1 MPRHQIAESTRTN
14 ARQNGPLSSAGAIK
28 HVSLERVNAMRSLT
42 RRRFVR
48 RSVTGVAAGLL
59 AGTGA
64 HSALPSDGSS
74 PWLPNKWDREADIV
88 IIGSGYAGCN
98 AAVAGHDA
106 GSKVLI
112 LEKAPEQFAGGN
124 SSVSGGGMSIP
135 SNLEDAK
142 KYYRALGFGTVPDDL
157 VSDMA
162 EAMIQVPEQLKKI
175 GIEVAPIRMSFG
187 PPAAKPAP
195 AMRARVPSGLSL
207 LPGAGNNR
215 IYAIVPPNGYPRMG
229 TGKELYLAHK
239 ACLRDRKIEILYET
253 PAKELIQNPVDKS
266 IQGVAAELKGK
277 KIFVKAKKA
286 VVLACGG
293 YEANYEMQ
301 VYFNFPGI
309 KIYPWGTPYNTGD
322 GIKMVS
328 EVGAPLWHT
337 CNLEW
342 DGPCVKV
349 PSEKHGVSIMAGIC
363 TNAGVPG
370 NYVLVNKYGKRFM
383 NDTKS
388 LTHIKESLELTYFDH
403 EKVEYPNLPFYIIF
417 DETYRMKQPLV
428 PKNTFQWAHV
438 HKVVEWSS
446 DNSAEI
452 EKGWVLKA
460 TTLKELAV
468 KAGID
473 PAGLEATVSKYNE
486 FCQAG
491 KDADFKRRP
500 ENLFPVATPPFY
512 AAELALTVTNTQ
524 GGPKHNGKSQTL
536 NKDNKPIPRLYS
548 AGEFGS
554 FFGFLYPGGSNIPE
568 AIAFGRI
575 AGENAA
581 SEKPWV

>member
-1 MPRHQIAESTRTN
+1 MS
-14 ARQNGPLSSAGAIK
+14 
-28 HVSLERVNAMRSLT
+28 SLT

-48 RSVTGVAAGLL
+48 SSALGGAAGLL
-59 AGTGA
+59 VGTGA
-64 HSALPSDGSS
+64 VSALTSDSDK
-74 PWLPNKWDREADIV
+74 PWLPGKWDREADV
-88 IIGSGYAGCN
+88 VVVGSGYAGCN
-98 AAVAGHDA
+98 AAIASHDA
-106 GSKVLI
+106 GAKVLI

-142 KYYRALGFGTVPDDL
+142 KYYRGLAFGTVPEEL
-157 VSDMA
+157 VLDMA
-162 EAMIQVPEQLKKI
+162 GAMVKVPEQLKKI
-175 GIEVAPIRMSFG
+175 GIEVAPVRMTSG
-187 PPAAKPAP
+187 MPAGMAPGGVPAAKPAP
-195 AMRARVPSGLSL
+195 AAPARAPSGLNL
-207 LPGAGNNR
+207 LPGAGSNR
-215 IYAIVPPNGYPRMG
+215 IYAIVPKDGNPRMG
-229 TGKELYLAHK
+229 SGYELYLAHK
-239 ACLRDRKIEILYET
+239 RCLQNRKIEILYET

-266 IQGVAAELKGK
+266 IQGVVAEQKGK
-277 KIFVKAKKA
+277 KIFVKARRA

-293 YEANYEMQ
+293 YEADYEMQ

-328 EVGAPLWHT
+328 EIGAPLWHT

-349 PSEKHGVSIMAGIC
+349 PSEKYGISVMAGIC

-370 NYVLVNKYGKRFM
+370 NYILVNKYGKRFM

-388 LTHIKESLELTYFDH
+388 LTHIKETLELIYFDH

-417 DETYRMKQPLV
+417 DETYRVKRPLV
-428 PKNTFQWAHV
+428 PQNTFQWNHV

-460 TTLKELAV
+460 NTLQELAA

-486 FCQAG
+486 YCQAG

-500 ENLFPVATPPFY
+500 ENLFPVATPPYY

-524 GGPKHNGKSQTL
+524 GGPKHNGKAQTL
-536 NKDNKPIPRLYS
+536 NKDNKPIPRLYTP
-548 AGEFGS
+548 GELGS

-581 SEKPWV
+581 AEKPWT

>member
-1 MPRHQIAESTRTN
+1 M
-14 ARQNGPLSSAGAIK
+14 SAF
-28 HVSLERVNAMRSLT
+28 T

-48 RSVTGVAAGLL
+48 SSITGAAAGLMV
-59 AGTGA
+59 GTGA
-64 HSALPSDGSS
+64 DSAFPSDGSR
-74 PWLPNKWDREADIV
+74 PWLPAKWDRETDV
-88 IIGSGYAGCN
+88 VVVGSGYAGSN
-98 AAVAGHDA
+98 AAIASHDA
-106 GSKVLI
+106 GAKVLI

-135 SNLEDAK
+135 SNLEEAK
-142 KYYRALGFGTVPDDL
+142 KYYRALGFGTVPEDL
-157 VSDMA
+157 VSDLA
-162 EAMIQVPEQLKKI
+162 EAMAQVPEQLKRI
-175 GIEVAPIRMSFG
+175 GIEVAPVQMTLGTS
-187 PPAAKPAP
+187 AAKRASAAP
-195 AMRARVPSGLSL
+195 VRAPSGLSL

-215 IYAIVPPNGYPRMG
+215 IFAIVPKDGYPRMG
-229 TGKELYLAHK
+229 SGNELYLAHQR
-239 ACLRDRKIEILYET
+239 CLHNRAIEILYET
-253 PAKELIQNPVDKS
+253 PAKELIQNPIDKS
-266 IQGVAAELKGK
+266 IQGVVAEEKGK
-277 KIFVKAKKA
+277 KIFVKARKG

-293 YEANYEMQ
+293 YEADYEMQ

-349 PSEKHGVSIMAGIC
+349 PSEKYGIAVQAGIL
-363 TNAGVPG
+363 TMAGVPG
-370 NYVLVNKYGKRFM
+370 NYIVVNKYGRRFM

-388 LTHIKESLELTYFDH
+388 LTHIKETLELTYFDH
-403 EKVEYPNLPFYIIF
+403 EKVEHPNLPFYIVF
-417 DETYRMKQPLV
+417 DETYRVKRPLV
-428 PKNTFQWAHV
+428 PKSTFAWNHV

-460 TTLKELAV
+460 NTLQELAA

-486 FCQAG
+486 YCRAG

-500 ENLFPVATPPFY
+500 EHLFPVATPPYY

-524 GGPKHNGKSQTL
+524 GGPKHNGKAQTL
-536 NKDNKPIPRLYS
+536 NKDNKPIPRLYTP
-548 AGEFGS
+548 GELGS
-554 FFGFLYPGGSNIPE
+554 FFGFLYPGGSNVAE

-581 SEKPWV
+581 AEKPWS

>member
-1 MPRHQIAESTRTN
+1 MS
-14 ARQNGPLSSAGAIK
+14 
-28 HVSLERVNAMRSLT
+28 SLT
-42 RRRFVR
+42 RRRFVQ
-48 RSVTGVAAGLL
+48 SSATGVAAGLL
-59 AGTGA
+59 AGTGP
-64 HSALPSDGSS
+64 ALAADSS
-74 PWLPNKWDREADIV
+74 RPWLPRKWDREADV
-88 IIGSGYAGCN
+88 VVVGCGYAGSN
-98 AAVAGHDA
+98 AAIAGHDA
-106 GSKVLI
+106 GAKVLI
-112 LEKAPEQFAGGN
+112 LEKAPEQYAGGN

-135 SNLEDAK
+135 LNLEDAK
-142 KYYRALGFGTVPDDL
+142 KYYRALAFGTVPDDL

-162 EAMIQVPEQLKKI
+162 EAMVKVPDQLKKI
-175 GIEVAPIRMSFG
+175 GIDVAPIRMTAG
-187 PPAAKPAP
+187 IPAGMAPGAAPAAKPP
-195 AMRARVPSGLSL
+195 VARLPSGLNL

-215 IYAIVPPNGYPRMG
+215 IYAIVLKEGYARMG

-239 ACLRDRKIEILYET
+239 NCLQNRKIEILYET
-253 PAKELIQNPVDKS
+253 PAVELIQNLIDKS
-266 IQGVAAELKGK
+266 IQAVVAKQKGK
-277 KIFVKAKKA
+277 KIFVKARRG

-293 YEANYEMQ
+293 YEADYEMQ

-328 EVGAPLWHT
+328 EIGAPLWHT

-349 PSEKHGVSIMAGIC
+349 PSEKYGIAVQAGIL
-363 TNAGVPG
+363 TMAGVPG
-370 NYVLVNKYGKRFM
+370 NYIVVNKYGRRFM

-388 LTHIKESLELTYFDH
+388 LTHIKETLELTYFDH
-403 EKVEYPNLPFYIIF
+403 ERVEYPNLPFYIVF
-417 DETYRMKQPLV
+417 DETYRVKRPLV
-428 PKNTFQWAHV
+428 PKSTFAWNHV

-452 EKGWVLKA
+452 EKGWVFKA
-460 TTLKELAV
+460 NTLKELAA

-486 FCQAG
+486 YCQEG
-491 KDADFKRRP
+491 KDADFNRRP
-500 ENLFPVATPPFY
+500 ENLFPVATPPYY

-524 GGPKHNGKSQTL
+524 GGPKHNGKAQTL
-536 NKDNKPIPRLYS
+536 NKDNKPIPRLYT

-581 SEKPWV
+581 KEKPWS

>member
-1 MPRHQIAESTRTN
+1 MS
-14 ARQNGPLSSAGAIK
+14 
-28 HVSLERVNAMRSLT
+28 SLT

-48 RSVTGVAAGLL
+48 SSATGVAAGLL
-59 AGTGA
+59 IGTGA
-64 HSALPSDGSS
+64 DSAFPSKGST
-74 PWLPNKWDREADIV
+74 PWLPRKWDREADV
-88 IIGSGYAGCN
+88 VVVGSGYAGCN
-98 AAVAGHDA
+98 AAIAGHDA

-142 KYYRALGFGTVPDDL
+142 KYYRALAFGTVPDDL
-157 VSDMA
+157 VSYMA
-162 EAMIQVPEQLKKI
+162 EAMVKVPEQLKKI
-175 GIEVAPIRMSFG
+175 GINVAPVQMGSSK
-187 PPAAKPAP
+187 PAAKPASATP
-195 AMRARVPSGLSL
+195 ARAPSGLNL
-207 LPGAGNNR
+207 LPGARNNS
-215 IYAIVPPNGYPRMG
+215 IYAIAPKDGYPRMG

-239 ACLRDRKIEILYET
+239 SCLQNRKVEILYET
-253 PAKELIQNPVDKS
+253 PAIELIQNPVDKS
-266 IQGVAAELKGK
+266 IQGVVAEQKGR
-277 KIFVKAKKA
+277 KIFVKARRA

-301 VYFNFPGI
+301 VYYNFPGI
-309 KIYPWGTPYNTGD
+309 KIYPWGTPFNTGD

-328 EVGAPLWHT
+328 EIGAPLWHT

-349 PSEKHGVSIMAGIC
+349 PSEKYGISVQAGIC

-370 NYVLVNKYGKRFM
+370 NYILVNKYGRRFM

-417 DETYRMKQPLV
+417 DETYRMKRPLV
-428 PKNTFQWAHV
+428 PKNTFQWNHV

-460 TTLKELAV
+460 NTLKELAA

-473 PAGLEATVSKYNE
+473 PAGLEASVAKYNE

-500 ENLFPVATPPFY
+500 ENLFPVVTPPYY

-536 NKDNKPIPRLYS
+536 NKDNKPIPRLYT
-548 AGEFGS
+548 AGELGS

-581 SEKPWV
+581 AEKPWG

>member
-1 MPRHQIAESTRTN
+1 MS
-14 ARQNGPLSSAGAIK
+14 
-28 HVSLERVNAMRSLT
+28 SLT

-48 RSVTGVAAGLL
+48 NSAKGVAAGLL
-59 AGTGA
+59 VGTGA
-64 HSALPSDGSS
+64 RSAFPSNNSQ
-74 PWLPNKWDREADIV
+74 PWLPRKWDREADV
-88 IIGSGYAGCN
+88 VVVGSGYAGCN
-98 AAVAGHDA
+98 AAIAAYDA
-106 GSKVLI
+106 GAKVLI

-135 SNLEDAK
+135 SSLEDAK
-142 KYYRALGFGTVPDDL
+142 KYYRALAFGTVPDDL
-157 VSDMA
+157 VPDMA
-162 EAMIQVPEQLKKI
+162 EAMVKVPEQLKKI
-175 GIEVAPIRMSFG
+175 GINVAPIQMGSSK
-187 PPAAKPAP
+187 PPAKPASSAP
-195 AMRARVPSGLSL
+195 ARVPSGLSL

-215 IYAIVPPNGYPRMG
+215 IYAIVPPNSYPRMG

-239 ACLRDRKIEILYET
+239 SCLQNRKIETLYET

-266 IQGVAAELKGK
+266 IQGVVAEEKGK
-277 KIFVKAKKA
+277 KIFVKARRA

-301 VYFNFPGI
+301 VYYNFPGI

-342 DGPCVKV
+342 DGPCVKA
-349 PSEKHGVSIMAGIC
+349 PSEKYGISVMAGIC

-370 NYVLVNKYGKRFM
+370 NYILVNKYGRRFM

-388 LTHIKESLELTYFDH
+388 LTHIKESLELTYFNH

-417 DETYRMKQPLV
+417 DETYRTKQPLV
-428 PKNTFQWAHV
+428 PKPTFQWNHV

-460 TTLKELAV
+460 NTLKELAA

-473 PAGLEATVSKYNE
+473 PAGLEATVAKYNE
-486 FCQAG
+486 YCQTG
-491 KDADFKRRP
+491 KDVEFKRRP
-500 ENLFPVATPPFY
+500 ENLFPVATPPYY

-524 GGPKHNGKSQTL
+524 GGPKHNGKAQTL
-536 NKDNKPIPRLYS
+536 NKDNKPIPRLYT
-548 AGEFGS
+548 AGELGS

-581 SEKPWV
+581 AEKPWA

>member
-1 MPRHQIAESTRTN
+1 MS
-14 ARQNGPLSSAGAIK
+14 
-28 HVSLERVNAMRSLT
+28 SLT

-48 RSVTGVAAGLL
+48 SSTTGIAAAVFVGNVSGN
-59 AGTGA
+59 AASGN
-64 HSALPSDGSS
+64 GSR
-74 PWLPNKWDREADIV
+74 PWLPPKWDREADV
-88 IIGSGYAGCN
+88 VVVGAGYAGCN
-98 AAVAGHDA
+98 AAIASHDA
-106 GSKVLI
+106 GAKTLI

-135 SNLEDAK
+135 SDIEDAR
-142 KYYRALGFGTVPDDL
+142 KYYRALAFGTVPEDL
-157 VSDMA
+157 VADMA
-162 EAMIQVPEQLKKI
+162 EAMLQVPAQLKKI
-175 GIEVAPIRMSFG
+175 GIDTAPVQMGS
-187 PPAAKPAP
+187 AKPANKP
-195 AMRARVPSGLSL
+195 ASAAPVRVPSGLSL
-207 LPGAGNNR
+207 LPGAGGNR
-215 IYAIVPPNGYPRMG
+215 IYAIVPPKGYARMG

-239 ACLRDRKIEILYET
+239 TCLQNRSIDVLYET
-253 PAKELIQNPVDKS
+253 PAKELVQNPADKS
-266 IQGVAAELKGK
+266 ILGVVAEQNGRQ
-277 KIFVKAKKA
+277 IYVKARKA

-309 KIYPWGTPYNTGD
+309 KIYPWGSPYNTGD
-322 GIKMVS
+322 GIKMMS

-342 DGPCVKV
+342 DGPCVKA
-349 PSEKHGVSIMAGIC
+349 PSEKFGISVMAGIC

-370 NYVLVNKYGKRFM
+370 NYILVNKYGKRFM

-403 EKVEYPNLPFYIIF
+403 ERVEYPNQPFYIIF
-417 DETYRMKQPLV
+417 DEAYRAKQALV
-428 PKNTFQWAHV
+428 PKNTFQWNHV

-446 DNSAEI
+446 DNTAEI

-460 TTLKELAV
+460 DTIKELAS
-468 KAGID
+468 KMGID
-473 PAGLEATVSKYNE
+473 SAGLETTVSKYNGY
-486 FCQAG
+486 CQSG
-491 KDADFKRRP
+491 NDPDFKRRP
-500 ENLFPVATPPFY
+500 ENLFPVSSPPYY

-524 GGPKHNGKSQTL
+524 GGPKHNGRAQTL

-581 SEKPWV
+581 AEKPWK

>member
-1 MPRHQIAESTRTN
+1 M
-14 ARQNGPLSSAGAIK
+14 SSF
-28 HVSLERVNAMRSLT
+28 T

-48 RSVTGVAAGLL
+48 SSATGVAAGLL
-59 AGTGA
+59 VGAGA
-64 HSALPSDGSS
+64 DSASPSNGPR
-74 PWLPNKWDREADIV
+74 PWLPRKWDREADV
-88 IIGSGYAGCN
+88 VVVGSGYAGSN
-98 AAVAGHDA
+98 AAIASHDA
-106 GSKVLI
+106 GAKVLV

-135 SNLEDAK
+135 LELEDAK

-157 VSDMA
+157 VSDLA
-162 EAMIQVPEQLKKI
+162 EAMVRVPEQLKKI
-175 GIEVAPIRMSFG
+175 GIHVAPILMDLSKQAAKPG
-187 PPAAKPAP
+187 PPAPT
-195 AMRARVPSGLSL
+195 RALSGLGR

-215 IYAIVPPNGYPRMG
+215 IYAIVPKEGYPRMG

-239 ACLRDRKIEILYET
+239 KCMQDRKIEISYET
-253 PAKELIQNPVDKS
+253 PAVELIQSPLDKS
-266 IQGVAAELKGK
+266 IQGVVAEQKGK
-277 KIFVKAKKA
+277 KMLIKARRA

-301 VYFNFPGI
+301 TYYNFPGI

-328 EVGAPLWHT
+328 EIGAPLWHT

-342 DGPCVKV
+342 DGPCVKA
-349 PSEKHGVSIMAGIC
+349 PSETYGISVMAGIC
-363 TNAGVPG
+363 TNSGVPG
-370 NYVLVNKYGKRFM
+370 NYILVNKYGKRFM

-388 LTHIKESLELTYFDH
+388 LTHIKESLELTYFSH
-403 EKVEYPNLPFYIIF
+403 EKVEYPNLPFYIVF
-417 DETYRMKQPLV
+417 DETYRVKYALV
-428 PKNTFQWAHV
+428 PKNTFQWNHV

-452 EKGWVLKA
+452 EKGWILKA
-460 TTLKELAV
+460 NTLKELAA

-486 FCQAG
+486 YCQAAN
-491 KDADFKRRP
+491 DADFKRRP
-500 ENLFPVATPPFY
+500 ANLFPVATPPYY

-524 GGPKHNGKSQTL
+524 GGPKHNGKAQTL
-536 NKDNKPIPRLYS
+536 NKDNKPIPRLYT

-581 SEKPWV
+581 AEKPWK